1 MFMSNRFSFPFCEY
15 VGSLFLV
22 IAAISPMI
30 LFLEV
35 FESTLAVAVIADALA
50 VGFVLIALIETF
62 GPICTAYFNPAV
74 SFAMILT
81 GKLSWKKGFLLSFVQ
96 ILGGLT
102 GVFIAHVMYQNVV
115 DGLFGVSL
123 ITRSGGLYIAEIFGT
138 FLLVLTILSLSSQR
152 NEKTSII
159 VGFLVGGLLLAT
171 SSTMFAN
178 PQVTI
183 ARMFTLSAAGISV
196 FDGLIFIVMQIIG
209 TLLAVLVWKSHLIYF
224 CDNPDLK
231 K

>member
-1 MFMSNRFSFPFCEY
+1 MSNRFSFPFCEY

-224 CDNPDLK
+224 CDNPNLK

>member
-1 MFMSNRFSFPFCEY
+1 MKLKKYSFPFCEY

-22 IAAISPMI
+22 VAAISPMI

-35 FESTLAVAVIADALA
+35 FESTLAVAVVADALA
-50 VGFVLIALIETF
+50 VAFVLIALIETF

-74 SFAMILT
+74 SFAMVLT
-81 GKLSWKKGFLLSFVQ
+81 GKLTWKKGLELSFFQ

-102 GVFIAHVMYQNVV
+102 GVAISHFMYQNVV
-115 DGLFGVSL
+115 NDLFGVSL
-123 ITRSGGLYIAEIFGT
+123 ITRNGGLYFAEILGT
-138 FLLVLTILSLSSQR
+138 FLLVLTILSLSTQR

-196 FDGLIFIVMQIIG
+196 FDGIIFILMQIVG
-209 TLLAVLVWKSHLIYF
+209 TILAVVVWKMHLINF
-224 CDNPDLK
+224 CSNDSKN
-231 K
+231 

>member
-1 MFMSNRFSFPFCEY
+1 MVSRYAFPFCEY
-15 VGSLFLV
+15 IGSLFLV

-35 FESTLAVAVIADALA
+35 LNSTLAVAVIADALA

-74 SFAMILT
+74 TLALFLT
-81 GKLSWKKGFLLSFVQ
+81 KSLSLKKAIELSIVQ
-96 ILGGLT
+96 ILGGLS
-102 GVFIAHVMYQNVV
+102 GVFIAHIMYQNVV
-115 DGLFGVSL
+115 SDLFGMSL
-123 ITRSGGLYIAEIFGT
+123 IQRSGGLYVAEIFGT
-138 FLLVLTILSLSSQR
+138 FLLVLTILTLSSQR
-152 NEKTSII
+152 NEKISMI
-159 VGFLVGGLLLAT
+159 VGLLVGGLLLAT

-196 FDGLIFIVMQIIG
+196 VDGLVFILMQIIG
-209 TLLAVLVWKSHLIYF
+209 TLLAVGIWRKHLIHF
-224 CDNPDLK
+224 CDTEQMDK
-231 K
+231 

>member
-1 MFMSNRFSFPFCEY
+1 
-15 VGSLFLV
+15 LV

-35 FESTLAVAVIADALA
+35 LNSTLAVAVIADALA

-74 SFAMILT
+74 TLALFLT
-81 GKLSWKKGFLLSFVQ
+81 KSLSLKKAIELSIVQ
-96 ILGGLT
+96 ILGGLS
-102 GVFIAHVMYQNVV
+102 GVFITHIMYQDVV
-115 DGLFGVSL
+115 SDLFGVSL
-123 ITRSGGLYIAEIFGT
+123 IQRSGGLYIAEIFGT
-138 FLLVLTILSLSSQR
+138 FLLVLTILTLSSQR
-152 NEKTSII
+152 NEKISII
-159 VGFLVGGLLLAT
+159 VGLLVGGLLLAT

-196 FDGLIFIVMQIIG
+196 VDGLVFILMQIIG
-209 TLLAVLVWKSHLIYF
+209 TLLAVGIWRKHLIHF
-224 CDNPDLK
+224 CNPEQMDK
-231 K
+231 

>member
-1 MFMSNRFSFPFCEY
+1 MPSRFSFPFCEY

-22 IAAISPMI
+22 VAAISPMI

-35 FESTLAVAVIADALA
+35 FDSSLAVAVIADALS

-74 SFAMILT
+74 SLAMVLT
-81 GKLSWKKGFLLSFVQ
+81 GKITWKKGVEYSFFQ

-102 GVFIAHVMYQNVV
+102 GVIVTHIMYQNVV
-115 DGLFGVSL
+115 SGLFGVSL
-123 ITRSGGLYIAEIFGT
+123 INRSGGLYIAEIFGT
-138 FLLVLTILSLSSQR
+138 FLLVLAILTLSSQR

-159 VGFLVGGLLLAT
+159 IGLLVGGLLLAT

-183 ARMFTLSAAGISV
+183 ARVFTLSAAGISLT
-196 FDGLIFIVMQIIG
+196 DGLIFILMQLVG
-209 TLLAVLVWKSHLIYF
+209 TGFAVLVWKSHLIYF
-224 CDNPDLK
+224 CERS
-231 K
+231 

>member
-1 MFMSNRFSFPFCEY
+1 MKFEKYSFPFCEY

-22 IAAISPMI
+22 VAAISPMI

-35 FESTLAVAVIADALA
+35 FESTLAVAVVADALA
-50 VGFVLIALIETF
+50 VAFVLIALIETF

-74 SFAMILT
+74 SLAMVLT
-81 GKLSWKKGFLLSFVQ
+81 GKLTWKKGLELSIVQ

-102 GVFIAHVMYQNVV
+102 GVAISHFMYQNVV
-115 DGLFGVSL
+115 NDLFGVSL
-123 ITRSGGLYIAEIFGT
+123 ITRSGGLYFAEILGT
-138 FLLVLTILSLSSQR
+138 FLLVLAILSLTNQR

-196 FDGLIFIVMQIIG
+196 FDGIIFILMQIVG
-209 TLLAVLVWKSHLIYF
+209 TLFAVVVWKMHLINF
-224 CDNPDLK
+224 CSNDSKN
-231 K
+231 